1 MRIISR
7 IALLRPDLSPERV
20 NQILSEPPSP
30 VEMRQFST
38 VDNDFVLNK
47 LISYDKNI
55 GTFTLSPDVLQK
67 AYVTLPEFAGVINQ
81 IKDNSPQRDFAP
93 EDVLDGMREP
103 YESDS
108 AYVDRLRGAVQTEAF
123 SPSEINPN
131 EPTDFQNE

>member
-7 IALLRPDLSPERV
+7 IALLRPDLSPERI
-20 NQILSEPPSP
+20 NQILSEPPAP
-30 VEMRQFST
+30 VEMRQFSK

-81 IKDNSPQRDFAP
+81 IKDNSHQRGFAP

-103 YESDS
+103 FESDS
-108 AYVDRLRGAVQTEAF
+108 AYVDRLRGAVQSEAF

-131 EPTDFQNE
+131 EPIEFQNE